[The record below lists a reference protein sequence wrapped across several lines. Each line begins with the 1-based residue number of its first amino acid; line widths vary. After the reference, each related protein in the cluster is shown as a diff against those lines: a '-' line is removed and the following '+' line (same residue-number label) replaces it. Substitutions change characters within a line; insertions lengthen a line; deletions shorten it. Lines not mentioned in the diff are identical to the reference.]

1 MSLFLQSLGGL
12 GGRSG
17 NRCGPLSS
25 GRGAGNFH
33 KRGTS
38 DIASITGSISDSD
51 EPNKPLAAATL
62 DPHQL
67 SLLNK
72 SRSDPSFEGGDDGAL
87 LHFKS
92 ADPLHLCGSKSPHGT
107 DSPCSITSRLSAP
120 DYCEDLEVEK
130 INAPIQ
136 PITISARAPMA
147 VKGTAS
153 SREAK
158 RSAMASTASP
168 ASGTSS
174 VRYSIGGSRNGTGT
188 ASELLVDEIDLAAAP
203 SAATLKKLNRRLP
216 SSNSL
221 TAMLA
226 AEAAASNN
234 GQVASG
240 AAVTAAMSLKSD
252 GDDDVVTSAGS
263 SKTRKGGSGD
273 GQSTSS
279 VEIGKGTVEK
289 LRNSYAGVGSS
300 PGAGAGALSTGGKS
314 VFEDSPSPLKD
325 PSFPRPPPKAR
336 WTQSISSASA
346 TMAVT
351 ALTSPGLRPDVIMRR
366 FSSTVPRSYGSDDGI
381 ASSASTATGAT
392 ASPSLSNDIANRCAA
407 VLKIDKAA
415 FLALTPEGPMKSGG
429 GGEEE
434 EECYSFIELVR
445 RNFTKE
451 YEGLI
456 QSDLEKYLV
465 EDEFFKVFQKD
476 KVRHF
481 IFYYVRMCGCS
492 TYVSECTSVLQFS
505 YKFFFIEC

>member
-67 SLLNK
+67 SLLSK

-153 SREAK
+153 SRESK

-174 VRYSIGGSRNGTGT
+174 VRYSSRSGTGT

-429 GGEEE
+429 GGGGGEE

-505 YKFFFIEC
+505 YKVFFY